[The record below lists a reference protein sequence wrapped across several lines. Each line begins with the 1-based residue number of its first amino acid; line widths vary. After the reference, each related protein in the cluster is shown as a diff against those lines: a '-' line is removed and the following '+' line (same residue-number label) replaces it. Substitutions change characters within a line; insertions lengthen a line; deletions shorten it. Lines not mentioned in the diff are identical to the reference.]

1 MIGRNKMVKDNG
13 EFRGSTKQSLKDISE
28 DVKSLQTEV
37 AALRR
42 WLTVLTIL
50 LTLAVVERVP
60 DFIKVI
66 TAVASGG

>member
-1 MIGRNKMVKDNG
+1 MATNNG
-13 EFRGSTKQSLKDISE
+13 EFRGSTKQALKDISE
-28 DVKSLQTEV
+28 DVRSLQTEI

>member
-1 MIGRNKMVKDNG
+1 MSKDNG
-13 EFRGSTKQSLKDISE
+13 EFKGSTKQSLKDISE

>member
-1 MIGRNKMVKDNG
+1 MATNTNNG
-13 EFRGSTKQSLKDISE
+13 EFRGSTKQALQDMSE
-28 DVKSLQTEV
+28 DIKSLQTEV

-42 WLTVLTIL
+42 WLTILSIL

-66 TAVASGG
+66 SAVASRG

>member
-1 MIGRNKMVKDNG
+1 MATNNG
-13 EFRGSTKQSLKDISE
+13 EFRGSTKQALKDISE
-28 DVKSLQTEV
+28 DVRSLQTEI

-50 LTLAVVERVP
+50 LTLAVVERIP

-66 TAVASGG
+66 SAVASGG